1 MIWSFNFTA
10 PASINLRSR
19 HAADFFFFFFIVS
32 ASLNKRSGCKGSRGV
47 EGQVYVAPSDENYN
61 VNSKQGVAAVARQQ
75 ASEPEAERERAP
87 VITRVVFVKHIEK
100 TNQ

>member
-19 HAADFFFFFFIVS
+19 HARELF
-32 ASLNKRSGCKGSRGV
+32 SLNKRSGSKGSRGV

-61 VNSKQGVAAVARQQ
+61 VNSKQGVAAVAWQQ